1 MVLVKRV
8 VMHATVV
15 MVVLV
20 AVVNVSVA
28 TVSMDLTK
36 RTMLEEIIGGIANLW
51 TRDNDE
57 AEQPTM
63 FNNPGNIEIGQGY
76 AGETGDTYADRFAVF
91 DSPQMG
97 VRALGRDLKTKI
109 KRFDGDLFSIINQFA
124 PDNENDTNNYYEY
137 VKDQVGSD
145 TITEN
150 DLGAVVRAIIKM
162 ETNPE
167 IAAQYLDDSIINEG
181 LELAQMSF
189 DAGISLDEARE
200 LLMKG

>member
-1 MVLVKRV
+1 MNVI
-8 VMHATVV
+8 
-15 MVVLV
+15 
-20 AVVNVSVA
+20 AVVVALVVVGSANVA
-28 TVSMDLTK
+28 TASTNQI
-36 RTMLEEIIGGIANLW
+36 MLKDIIGGIANLW

-162 ETNPE
+162 ENKPE

-189 DAGISLDEARE
+189 DAGISWDEARE

>member
-1 MVLVKRV
+1 MNVI
-8 VMHATVV
+8 A
-15 MVVLV
+15 V
-20 AVVNVSVA
+20 AVALVVVGSANVA
-28 TVSMDLTK
+28 TASTNQI
-36 RTMLEEIIGGIANLW
+36 MLKDIIGGIANLW
-51 TRDNDE
+51 TRDNNE

-162 ETNPE
+162 ENKPE

>member
-1 MVLVKRV
+1 MNVI
-8 VMHATVV
+8 
-15 MVVLV
+15 
-20 AVVNVSVA
+20 AVVVALVVVGSANVA
-28 TVSMDLTK
+28 TAHTNQL
-36 RTMLEEIIGGIANLW
+36 MLKDIIGGIANLW

-162 ETNPE
+162 ENKPE
-167 IAAQYLDDSIINEG
+167 IAAQYLDDSVINEG

-189 DAGISLDEARE
+189 DAGISLDEARK

>member
-1 MVLVKRV
+1 MNVI
-8 VMHATVV
+8 A
-15 MVVLV
+15 V
-20 AVVNVSVA
+20 AVALVVVGSANVA
-28 TVSMDLTK
+28 TASTNQI
-36 RTMLEEIIGGIANLW
+36 MLKDIIGGIANLW

-162 ETNPE
+162 ENKPE

-200 LLMKG
+200 LLRKG

>member
-1 MVLVKRV
+1 MNVI
-8 VMHATVV
+8 A
-15 MVVLV
+15 V
-20 AVVNVSVA
+20 AVALVVVGSANVA
-28 TVSMDLTK
+28 TASTNQI
-36 RTMLEEIIGGIANLW
+36 MLKDIIGGIANLW

-162 ETNPE
+162 ENKPE
-167 IAAQYLDDSIINEG
+167 IAAQYLDDSVINEG

>member
-1 MVLVKRV
+1 MNVI
-8 VMHATVV
+8 A
-15 MVVLV
+15 V
-20 AVVNVSVA
+20 AVALVVVGSANVA
-28 TVSMDLTK
+28 TASTNQI
-36 RTMLEEIIGGIANLW
+36 MLKDIIGGIANLW

-137 VKDQVGSD
+137 VRDQVGSD

-162 ETNPE
+162 ENKPE

-181 LELAQMSF
+181 LELAQMGF
-189 DAGISLDEARE
+189 DAGVSLDEARE

>member
-1 MVLVKRV
+1 MNVI
-8 VMHATVV
+8 A
-15 MVVLV
+15 V
-20 AVVNVSVA
+20 AVALVVVGSVNVA
-28 TVSMDLTK
+28 TASTNQI
-36 RTMLEEIIGGIANLW
+36 MLKDIIGGIANLW

-162 ETNPE
+162 ENKPE
-167 IAAQYLDDSIINEG
+167 IAAQYLDDSVINEG

-189 DAGISLDEARE
+189 DAGISLDEARK

>member
-1 MVLVKRV
+1 MNVI
-8 VMHATVV
+8 A
-15 MVVLV
+15 V
-20 AVVNVSVA
+20 AVALVVVGSANVA
-28 TVSMDLTK
+28 TASTNQI
-36 RTMLEEIIGGIANLW
+36 MLKDIIGGIANLW

-162 ETNPE
+162 ENKPE

>member
-1 MVLVKRV
+1 MNVI
-8 VMHATVV
+8 A
-15 MVVLV
+15 V
-20 AVVNVSVA
+20 AVALVVVGSVNVA
-28 TVSMDLTK
+28 TASTNQI
-36 RTMLEEIIGGIANLW
+36 MLKDIIGGIANLW

-162 ETNPE
+162 ENKPE

>member
-1 MVLVKRV
+1 MNVI
-8 VMHATVV
+8 
-15 MVVLV
+15 
-20 AVVNVSVA
+20 AVVVALVVVGSANVA
-28 TVSMDLTK
+28 TASTNQI
-36 RTMLEEIIGGIANLW
+36 MLKDIIGGIANLW

-162 ETNPE
+162 ENKPE
-167 IAAQYLDDSIINEG
+167 IAAQYLDDSVINEG

-189 DAGISLDEARE
+189 DAGISLDEARK

>member
-1 MVLVKRV
+1 MNVI
-8 VMHATVV
+8 
-15 MVVLV
+15 
-20 AVVNVSVA
+20 AVVVALVVVGSANVA
-28 TVSMDLTK
+28 TASTNQI
-36 RTMLEEIIGGIANLW
+36 MLKDIIGGIANLW

-162 ETNPE
+162 ENKPE

>member
-1 MVLVKRV
+1 MNVI
-8 VMHATVV
+8 A
-15 MVVLV
+15 V
-20 AVVNVSVA
+20 AVALVVVGSANVA
-28 TVSMDLTK
+28 TASTNQI
-36 RTMLEEIIGGIANLW
+36 MLKDIIGGIANLW

-97 VRALGRDLKTKI
+97 VRALGSDLKTKI

-162 ETNPE
+162 ENKPE

-200 LLMKG
+200 L

>member
-1 MVLVKRV
+1 MNVI
-8 VMHATVV
+8 A
-15 MVVLV
+15 V
-20 AVVNVSVA
+20 AVALVVVGSVNVA
-28 TVSMDLTK
+28 TASTNQ
-36 RTMLEEIIGGIANLW
+36 TMLKDIIGGIANLW
-51 TRDNDE
+51 TRDNDT

-162 ETNPE
+162 ENKPE
-167 IAAQYLDDSIINEG
+167 IAAQYLDDSVINEG

-189 DAGISLDEARE
+189 DAGVSLDEARK

>member
-1 MVLVKRV
+1 MPAIV
-8 VMHATVV
+8 VMA
-15 MVVLV
+15 VLV

-36 RTMLEEIIGGIANLW
+36 RTMLKDIIGGIANLG

-137 VKDQVGSD
+137 VRDQVGSD

-162 ETNPE
+162 ENKPE

>member
-1 MVLVKRV
+1 MNVI
-8 VMHATVV
+8 VV
-15 MVVLV
+15 MVALV
-20 AVVNVSVA
+20 VVGTVNAVTANTLQPTNHV
-28 TVSMDLTK
+28 
-36 RTMLEEIIGGIANLW
+36 MLKDIIGGIANLW

-162 ETNPE
+162 ENKPE

-181 LELAQMSF
+181 LELAQMGF
-189 DAGISLDEARE
+189 DAGVSLDEARK

>member
-1 MVLVKRV
+1 MNVI
-8 VMHATVV
+8 A
-15 MVVLV
+15 V
-20 AVVNVSVA
+20 AVALVVVGSANVAIAS
-28 TVSMDLTK
+28 TNQI
-36 RTMLEEIIGGIANLW
+36 MLKDILGGIANLW

-162 ETNPE
+162 ENKPE
-167 IAAQYLDDSIINEG
+167 IAAQYLDDSVINEG

-189 DAGISLDEARE
+189 DAGISLDEARK